1 MMTRAHLTLGA
12 LSVLALSACSPA
24 DTQTNLRKAAYDTMS
39 AYHLSATGAQA
50 YLASGT
56 ADPTIKAEIKTASA
70 AAMVPLTSLE
80 TSIEAQSDLTTT
92 SVAAAASALAA
103 LQSALAA
110 AQTPTTTMKTGGN

>member
-1 MMTRAHLTLGA
+1 MRKHLI
-12 LSVLALSACSPA
+12 LAVMPLLAVAACSPA

-70 AAMVPLTSLE
+70 AAMAPLTALE
-80 TSIEAQSDLTTT
+80 TSIESQSDLTTT
-92 SVAAAASALAA
+92 GISTAASALAA

-110 AQTPTTTMKTGGN
+110 AQAPATTTTKTGN

>member
-1 MMTRAHLTLGA
+1 MRKHLILAA
-12 LSVLALSACSPA
+12 LPLLALSACSPA

-70 AAMVPLTSLE
+70 TAMVPLTALE
-80 TSIEAQSDLTTT
+80 TSIESQSDLTTT
-92 SVAAAASALAA
+92 GISTAASALAA
-103 LQSALAA
+103 LQSALAE
-110 AQTPTTTMKTGGN
+110 AQAPATTTTKTGN